1 MDFSA
6 PNTKIP
12 SIRFTTVAQLH
23 ATLQKKASMHGELI
37 VSMVDSRPGDRIC
50 CFHRWCRF
58 FSLPETRSR
67 INGDGSSRVAV
78 AGRESSE
85 GKKFDKPRLCGG
97 FFSLYSLPLSV
108 NRPVDICH
116 ENRSACR
123 QTERHHALNRLKIYS
138 DWSIG
143 VSRNRDPIKS
153 SGGTKTT
160 RGEEK
165 NKTEKKKN
173 IGTPTRFSEAVKNT
187 CLHEEPRLGPDQM
200 ATGLICMRPL
210 PPGVPEFTYERVALT
225 DFSPSWIPISFSFSL
240 LRFSF
245 LVSSPSVP
253 LSSAFI
259 LAFSLLFPPRRLCST
274 PGVRIYGLL
283 AQRVASLTRR

>member
-1 MDFSA
+1 MSGTVHTTDFSA

-12 SIRFTTVAQLH
+12 SIRFTTVARLQ

-37 VSMVDSRPGDRIC
+37 VSMVDSRARDRIC

-97 FFSLYSLPLSV
+97 FFSLYSLALSV

-153 SGGTKTT
+153 NGLDENDEG
-160 RGEEK
+160 RGKEQ
-165 NKTEKKKN
+165 NRKKK
-173 IGTPTRFSEAVKNT
+173 
-187 CLHEEPRLGPDQM
+187 
-200 ATGLICMRPL
+200 ICEHRH
-210 PPGVPEFTYERVALT
+210 
-225 DFSPSWIPISFSFSL
+225 DF
-240 LRFSF
+240 
-245 LVSSPSVP
+245 
-253 LSSAFI
+253 
-259 LAFSLLFPPRRLCST
+259 RRL
-274 PGVRIYGLL
+274 
-283 AQRVASLTRR
+283 